1 MIEYENNGR
10 IGGNVFETRDFDALE
25 VDPQRESH
33 EGDNDATNHV
43 SVL

>member
-1 MIEYENNGR
+1 MLD
-10 IGGNVFETRDFDALE
+10 TRNFDTLK

-43 SVL
+43 SDP